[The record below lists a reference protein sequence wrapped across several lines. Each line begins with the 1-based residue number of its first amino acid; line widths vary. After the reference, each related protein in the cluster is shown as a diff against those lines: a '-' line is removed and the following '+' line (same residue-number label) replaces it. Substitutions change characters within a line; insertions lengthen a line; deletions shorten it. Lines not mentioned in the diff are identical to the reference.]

1 MSNFSIYPSAIDG
14 YQQLPLVI
22 DGVSPVRA
30 EDLNRYRSGIVNIEA
45 TLGVEPQVSYS
56 FGEYDT
62 VAERLKGLDEKIL
75 NIALAP
81 DLGNR
86 LGTVETGLLDAG
98 TAIGSAEARLD
109 TAESAINALEAH
121 PPTPP
126 PSFDDVVAVGG
137 STNEKITVG
146 GISVGTT
153 SLVGVDGVV
162 NWDMATGMMAKVSLA
177 ADSAF
182 GAPSNISPGATY
194 ILIIEQSVT
203 VNTVWHPIFNFPN
216 GNTPSTIA
224 SGTTTI
230 ISFISYDG
238 AKLYSVA
245 QDNF

>member
-30 EDLNRYRSGIVNIEA
+30 EDLNRYRSAIVNVET
-45 TLGVEPQVSYS
+45 TLGVEPQVSDS

-62 VAERLKGLDEKIL
+62 VAERLEGLDERIS
-75 NIALAP
+75 NIVVDP
-81 DLGNR
+81 DLADR
-86 LGTVETGLLDAG
+86 LGAVETGLLNAN
-98 TAIGSAEARLD
+98 TAISN
-109 TAESAINALEAH
+109 TESNLEALDIPP
-121 PPTPP
+121 PPT

-146 GISVGTT
+146 GISVGTI

-203 VNTVWHPIFNFPN
+203 VNTVWHSIFNFPN
-216 GNTPSTIA
+216 GVPTSTIA

-238 AKLYSVA
+238 VKLYSVA